1 MRRLATT
8 LTTAALVVALA
19 GPAAADGPGDAID
32 EMPSS
37 AYPDSITQ
45 LDEEVTTLDPQVTQ
59 LEPQVTKVERER
71 QEGDETVISLVS
83 DILFAFGKSS
93 VAGGA
98 TGKIRDLVSDVPRG
112 ATVQVSG
119 HTDSI
124 GSTSFNQKLSRQRA
138 EAVAKVIKQARP
150 DLRLSVK
157 GYGESR
163 PVEPNRKGGEDN
175 PDGRAKNRRVEI
187 RYHG

>member
-19 GPAAADGPGDAID
+19 GPAAADGPGEAID
-32 EMPSS
+32 GLSDA

-45 LDEEVTTLDPQVTQ
+45 LETAVTTLDHEVTQ
-59 LEPQVTKVERER
+59 LQPSVTKVE
-71 QEGDETVISLVS
+71 QETQDGDDTVISLVS
-83 DILFAFGKSS
+83 DILFDFGKASI
-93 VAGGA
+93 AGGA
-98 TGKIRDLVSDVPRG
+98 KGKIRKLVGDVPRG

-119 HTDSI
+119 HTDSV
-124 GSTSFNQKLSRQRA
+124 GSKRFNQKLSRERA
-138 EAVAKVIKQARP
+138 AAVAKVIKSARP
-150 DLRLSVK
+150 DLQLRVK

-163 PVEPNRKGGEDN
+163 PVEPNRKDGKDN

-187 RYHG
+187 RYQD

>member
-8 LTTAALVVALA
+8 LATAALVVALA
-19 GPAAADGPGDAID
+19 GPAAADGPGDVID
-32 EMPSS
+32 EMPSA
-37 AYPDSITQ
+37 AYPDSVTQ
-45 LDEEVTTLDPQVTQ
+45 LDEEVTTLDLQVTQ
-59 LEPQVTKVERER
+59 LEPQVTKVEQES

-83 DILFAFGKSS
+83 DILFAFGKSTI
-93 VAGGA
+93 ADGA
-98 TGKIRDLVSDVPRG
+98 KGKIRTLVTDVPRG

-119 HTDSI
+119 HTDSV
-124 GSTSFNQKLSRQRA
+124 GSTSFNKRLSRQRA
-138 EAVAKVIKQARP
+138 AAVAAVIRSARP
-150 DLRLSVK
+150 DLNLRVK

-163 PVEPNRKGGEDN
+163 PVAPNRKDGKDY